1 MIEKLQGLQFK
12 IELRTIRKELSQAF
26 IQRYPNLPAD
36 YLAFL
41 QEYTLIC
48 NKDETSWFNG
58 IEDFNEENDT
68 AFRWNEFEM
77 MGIEEFEDDEDEKE
91 AIRNFWDT
99 HLPIALSVKGG
110 YQYLCIDL
118 SADNFGR
125 IYYGAEPEFEDSAEY
140 VCENLGELF
149 DLMTNGEKDDILWSF
164 K

>member
-1 MIEKLQGLQFK
+1 
-12 IELRTIRKELSQAF
+12 
-26 IQRYPNLPAD
+26 
-36 YLAFL
+36 
-41 QEYTLIC
+41 
-48 NKDETSWFNG
+48 
-58 IEDFNEENDT
+58 
-68 AFRWNEFEM
+68 M

-91 AIRNFWDT
+91 AIHNFWDT

-125 IYYGAEPEFEDSAEY
+125 IYYGTEPEFEDSAEY

-149 DLMTNGEKDDILWSF
+149 GLMTNGEKDDILWSF